1 MKKYGQCSN
10 LSTYVQVIIVQKRI
24 NLPTANM
31 GSRHSKRKYNKEGHK
46 QKMCKI
52 GLSLGR
58 NQLKVEGNFQFG
70 YHSEIDKK
78 YHAVDGEPQEEDIN
92 KKYEVAQDEKS
103 YLHSHSHSVQKCKC
117 RECNTFAIVQ
127 IHVQMF
133 QAMPFKR

>member
-1 MKKYGQCSN
+1 MKKHGQCSN

-78 YHAVDGEPQEEDIN
+78 YEAVDAKSLPQEEGISEID
-92 KKYEVAQDEKS
+92 KKYV
-103 YLHSHSHSVQKCKC
+103 SVDAKLLPIIPEEEQEENG
-117 RECNTFAIVQ
+117 RVPDTSVLQ
-127 IHVQMF
+127 S
-133 QAMPFKR
+133 

>member
-1 MKKYGQCSN
+1 MKKHDQCGN
-10 LSTYVQVIIVQKRI
+10 LSTYVHMIIVQKPT
-24 NLPTANM
+24 NLPTTNM

-92 KKYEVAQDEKS
+92 KKYEVDHAKHLPVIPEEEEEEENGRVPDTTVLQS
-103 YLHSHSHSVQKCKC
+103 
-117 RECNTFAIVQ
+117 
-127 IHVQMF
+127 
-133 QAMPFKR
+133 

>member
-1 MKKYGQCSN
+1 MKKYGQCCT
-10 LSTYVQVIIVQKRI
+10 LSTYVQVIILQKPI

-31 GSRHSKRKYNKEGHK
+31 GSRPSKRKYNKEGHK

-78 YHAVDGEPQEEDIN
+78 YHAVDGEPQEEDISEIN
-92 KKYEVAQDEKS
+92 KNYEVVHAKHLASIPEEEEEENGRVPDTTVLQS
-103 YLHSHSHSVQKCKC
+103 
-117 RECNTFAIVQ
+117 
-127 IHVQMF
+127 
-133 QAMPFKR
+133 

>member
-10 LSTYVQVIIVQKRI
+10 LSTYVQAIILQKPI

-31 GSRHSKRKYNKEGHK
+31 GSRPSKRKYNKEGHK
-46 QKMCKI
+46 QKLCKI

-78 YHAVDGEPQEEDIN
+78 YEAVDGEPQEEDIN
-92 KKYEVAQDEKS
+92 KKYEVDHAKHLPIIPEEGEENGRVPDTTVLQS
-103 YLHSHSHSVQKCKC
+103 
-117 RECNTFAIVQ
+117 
-127 IHVQMF
+127 
-133 QAMPFKR
+133 

>member
-10 LSTYVQVIIVQKRI
+10 LSIYVQVIILQKPT

-31 GSRHSKRKYNKEGHK
+31 GSRPSKRKYNKEGHK
-46 QKMCKI
+46 QKLCKI

-78 YHAVDGEPQEEDIN
+78 YEAVDAKPQEEEDIN
-92 KKYEVAQDEKS
+92 KKYEVDHAKHLPVIPEEEEEENGRVPDTTVLQS
-103 YLHSHSHSVQKCKC
+103 
-117 RECNTFAIVQ
+117 
-127 IHVQMF
+127 
-133 QAMPFKR
+133 

>member
-10 LSTYVQVIIVQKRI
+10 LSTYVQVIIVQKPT

-31 GSRHSKRKYNKEGHK
+31 GSRPSKRKYNKEGHK
-46 QKMCKI
+46 QKLCKI

-78 YHAVDGEPQEEDIN
+78 YEAVEAKPQEEDIN
-92 KKYEVAQDEKS
+92 KKYEVDHAKHLPSIPEEEEENGRVPDTTVLQS
-103 YLHSHSHSVQKCKC
+103 
-117 RECNTFAIVQ
+117 
-127 IHVQMF
+127 
-133 QAMPFKR
+133 

>member
-10 LSTYVQVIIVQKRI
+10 LSTYVQVIILQKPT

-31 GSRHSKRKYNKEGHK
+31 GSRPSKRKYNKEGHK

-78 YHAVDGEPQEEDIN
+78 YEAVDGEPQEEDISEIN
-92 KKYEVAQDEKS
+92 KKYEVDHAKHLPVIPEEEEENGRVSDTTVLQS
-103 YLHSHSHSVQKCKC
+103 
-117 RECNTFAIVQ
+117 
-127 IHVQMF
+127 
-133 QAMPFKR
+133 

>member
-1 MKKYGQCSN
+1 M
-10 LSTYVQVIIVQKRI
+10 IIVQKRI

-78 YHAVDGEPQEEDIN
+78 YEAVDAKSVVLASRFCDISTQGACFWRAAWTPRGN
-92 KKYEVAQDEKS
+92 DA
-103 YLHSHSHSVQKCKC
+103 LNLGMHPTPGVQ
-117 RECNTFAIVQ
+117 
-127 IHVQMF
+127 
-133 QAMPFKR
+133 

>member
-10 LSTYVQVIIVQKRI
+10 LSTYVQGIILQKPI

-31 GSRHSKRKYNKEGHK
+31 GSRPSKRKYNKEGHK

-58 NQLKVEGNFQFG
+58 NKLKVEGNFQFG

-78 YHAVDGEPQEEDIN
+78 YHAVDGEPQEEEIN
-92 KKYEVAQDEKS
+92 KKYEVDHAKHLPIIPEEGEENGRVSDTTVLQS
-103 YLHSHSHSVQKCKC
+103 
-117 RECNTFAIVQ
+117 
-127 IHVQMF
+127 
-133 QAMPFKR
+133 

>member
-1 MKKYGQCSN
+1 MKKHGQCSN
-10 LSTYVQVIIVQKRI
+10 LSTYVQVIILQKRI

-78 YHAVDGEPQEEDIN
+78 YHAVDGEPIPQEEDISEIN
-92 KKYEVAQDEKS
+92 KKYEVVHAKHLPIIPEEEEENGRVSDT
-103 YLHSHSHSVQKCKC
+103 SVLQS
-117 RECNTFAIVQ
+117 
-127 IHVQMF
+127 
-133 QAMPFKR
+133 

>member
-1 MKKYGQCSN
+1 M
-10 LSTYVQVIIVQKRI
+10 IIVQKRI

-78 YHAVDGEPQEEDIN
+78 YHAVDGEPLAIIPEEEEEENGRVPDT
-92 KKYEVAQDEKS
+92 
-103 YLHSHSHSVQKCKC
+103 SVLQS
-117 RECNTFAIVQ
+117 
-127 IHVQMF
+127 
-133 QAMPFKR
+133 

>member
-1 MKKYGQCSN
+1 MKKHGQYSN
-10 LSTYVQVIIVQKRI
+10 LSTYVQAIILQKRI

-31 GSRHSKRKYNKEGHK
+31 GSRPSKRKYNKEGHK

-78 YHAVDGEPQEEDIN
+78 YEAVDAKSLSQEEEEEIN
-92 KKYEVAQDEKS
+92 KRYEVDHAKHLPIIPEEEEENGRVPDTTVLQ
-103 YLHSHSHSVQKCKC
+103 
-117 RECNTFAIVQ
+117 
-127 IHVQMF
+127 
-133 QAMPFKR
+133 P